1 MTARYILTGTGDVK
15 MHTLS
20 ARGLSKKYDGRFVLQ
35 NISLF
40 VKSGEIVGLLGPN
53 GAGKT
58 TTFYM
63 MTGMLRP
70 ESGSITL
77 DSEEISFL
85 PMYERALK
93 GISYLPQEPSIF
105 RKLTVRENL
114 RAVLEVQKLTE
125 DEIDE
130 RITKV
135 IDEFELSRFADCDS
149 TKLSGGERRRTEIA
163 RSIAIEPKFILFD
176 EPFAGIDPI
185 TIIELKKMLQYLRGK
200 GLGILITDHNVRDTL
215 SITDR
220 AYILSEGAILDEGQP
235 EKLIANPRVKDVY
248 LGEEFRL

>member
-1 MTARYILTGTGDVK
+1 V
-15 MHTLS
+15 HTLS

-35 NISLF
+35 NVSLF

-63 MTGMLRP
+63 MTGMLKP

-77 DSEEISFL
+77 DSEEISYL
-85 PMYERALK
+85 PMYKRALK

-105 RKLTVRENL
+105 RKLTVKENL
-114 RAVLEVQKLTE
+114 RAVLEVQGITE
-125 DEIDE
+125 DEINE
-130 RITKV
+130 RIAKV
-135 IDEFELSRFADCDS
+135 IDEFELSRFADRDS

-163 RSIAIEPKFILFD
+163 RSIAMEPKFILFD

-185 TIIELKKMLQYLRGK
+185 TIVELKKMLQYLRDK

-220 AYILSEGAILDEGQP
+220 AYIISEGTILDEGQP
-235 EKLIANPRVKDVY
+235 ERLIANPRVKDVY